1 MQEGDEL
8 FAFSICLVGVL
19 FAPLTFWL
27 ANMSMKYYDLI
38 DVIPIHMASVLV
50 FNIVE
55 GLIIL
60 DEFSAYSTKELIGIS
75 IGILCCCFGIT
86 ILMFKNKDKVKTKAM
101 TKDDDESDEE
111 EEMQEMRYLLLK
123 FIANEG

>member
-8 FAFSICLVGVL
+8 FVFSLYLVGVL
-19 FAPLTFWL
+19 FAPLSFWL
-27 ANMSMKYYDLI
+27 ANISMKYYDLI

-60 DEFSAYSTKELIGIS
+60 DEFSAYSSKELMGIA

-86 ILMFKNKDKVKTKAM
+86 ILMFKNKD
-101 TKDDDESDEE
+101 
-111 EEMQEMRYLLLK
+111 
-123 FIANEG
+123 